1 MNHNRHFGQN
11 QRPQPAS
18 TPVTPAAP
26 SNDTPVQQIIAIV
39 AKACPAYDET
49 GATVMTHSLG
59 TMAEAVTQAL
69 AAGKTVQQIASA
81 IIGIVSGY
89 ATVNVPAGIGGPGGT
104 SYELGWNIGGQ
115 EYGYADLLYALGQT
129 KTTAGTSKPAMDAAS
144 AKALAGNGANV
155 WEANHGA
162 GFNAVD
168 GHIVSVGDADYAAQV
183 AALNAAFPP
192 VADAPAL
199 APVDPG
205 TGPFGSPGI
214 G

>member
-1 MNHNRHFGQN
+1 MSANPCRAWADKRNE
-11 QRPQPAS
+11 RPTARWRATSSSPMRSLRNSKPFPGLAPAWMR
-18 TPVTPAAP
+18 TPARPSSTDGEFAP
-26 SNDTPVQQIIAIV
+26 SAIV
-39 AKACPAYDET
+39 
-49 GATVMTHSLG
+49 
-59 TMAEAVTQAL
+59 
-69 AAGKTVQQIASA
+69 
-81 IIGIVSGY
+81 GIVTGY
-89 ATVNVPAGIGGPGGT
+89 ATVNVLAGIGGPGGT

-129 KTTAGTSKPAMDAAS
+129 KTTAWTSKPAMDAAS

-192 VADAPAL
+192 VADTPAP